1 MTDLR
6 GFFAQRQQAM
16 IELLN
21 DYITYET
28 FTTDKARVD
37 DFIQDVQTGWE
48 KNGAQVERIPRQ
60 DVGDVLL
67 GKWNTDAPGKP
78 LLLLGHADTVWA
90 AGTLAQRPAHQDGE
104 GRLYGPGALDMKG
117 GLVVGLHAILGLRD
131 IDQLPDRPIW
141 YLLTTDEE
149 IGSKQSRQLIE
160 ETAKQCDLV
169 LVLEPPTA
177 DGALKTWRKGVA
189 TYKLTVEGR
198 AAHAGNE
205 PEQGINAIIEFA
217 QQAVEINKL
226 NDYKMGT
233 SVSLTVVDGG
243 SATNVIPASL
253 TAYIDTRTMTL
264 RDKARV
270 EDALMN
276 LHPFI
281 PGAKV
286 TMELRSD
293 RPPMER
299 NPAVFDRIR
308 GIANGVGI
316 EVREDGA
323 GGGSDGNFTAAL
335 GIPTID
341 GLGAEGQ
348 GLHAVH
354 EHVLVN
360 SLPKKA
366 ALIAAILR
374 DW

>member
-1 MTDLR
+1 
-6 GFFAQRQQAM
+6 
-16 IELLN
+16 
-21 DYITYET
+21 
-28 FTTDKARVD
+28 
-37 DFIQDVQTGWE
+37 
-48 KNGAQVERIPRQ
+48 
-60 DVGDVLL
+60 
-67 GKWNTDAPGKP
+67 
-78 LLLLGHADTVWA
+78 
-90 AGTLAQRPAHQDGE
+90 
-104 GRLYGPGALDMKG
+104 MKG